1 MRYAHIIG
9 WGKYA
14 PAKVL
19 SNADLA
25 KMVDTTDEWI
35 RDHTGISRRHVVAEH
50 ETCASISAIA
60 AQQALDE
67 AGIGAHQIDLIIV
80 ASTTPDNTFP
90 STACGVQDILGAGQ
104 AAAFDLTAACSGFIY
119 ALSMATDS
127 IRMGTHTRALVI
139 GAEML
144 TRVVD
149 WKDRN
154 TCVLFGDGAGAV
166 VLQAS
171 DQPGGVLASIMHADG
186 AGGEFLYLD
195 KKTQFVKMNGREVY
209 RFATRVMDKAT
220 RDVLQK
226 VGWRPAQVDL
236 VVPHQANLRIIDSAA
251 KGLGIPRERFFTNI
265 HEYGNTSAASIPIAL
280 CDAIAAGRLKTNHK
294 AVFVGFGGGLTWGA
308 VAVQWNARKD
318 LPRAERAV
326 NRAGG
331 LLSGLRNR
339 ARKVAKRGLGKV
351 FGATD
356 PTLVDRVSKTAEKV
370 KPGERTKN

>member
-19 SNADLA
+19 SNADLS
-25 KMVDTTDEWI
+25 KIVDTTDEWI

-50 ETCASISAIA
+50 ETCASISAMA

-104 AAAFDLTAACSGFIY
+104 AAAFDLTAACSGFVY

-144 TRVVD
+144 TRIVD

-195 KKTQFVKMNGREVY
+195 KKSQFVKMNGREVY

>member
-19 SNADLA
+19 SNADLS
-25 KMVDTTDEWI
+25 KLVDTTDEWI
-35 RDHTGISRRHVVAEH
+35 RDHTGIARRHMVAEH
-50 ETCASISAIA
+50 ETCASIAAVA
-60 AQQALDE
+60 AQQALDV
-67 AGIGAHQIDLIIV
+67 AGIGAHQLDLIIV
-80 ASTTPDNTFP
+80 ASTTPDNSFP
-90 STACGVQDILGAGQ
+90 STACGVQDILGAGH
-104 AAAFDLTAACSGFIY
+104 AAAFDLTAACSGFVY
-119 ALSMATDS
+119 GLSMAADS

-144 TRVVD
+144 TRIVD

-166 VLQAS
+166 VMQAS
-171 DQPGGVLASIMHADG
+171 EQPGGVLASVMHADG
-186 AGGEFLYLD
+186 AGGDYLFLD
-195 KKTQFVKMNGREVY
+195 KKTRHIKMNGREVY

-220 RDVLQK
+220 KDVLQK
-226 VGWRPAQVDL
+226 VGWRAAQVDL

-280 CDAIAAGRLKTNHK
+280 CDAIAAGKVKTNNK
-294 AVFVGFGGGLTWGA
+294 LVFVGFGGGLTWGA
-308 VAVQWNARKD
+308 VAVQWNARKE
-318 LPRAERAV
+318 LPRAERAA

-339 ARKVAKRGLGKV
+339 ARKLARRGVDKV
-351 FGATD
+351 FGTTD
-356 PTLVDRVSKTAEKV
+356 PTLADRVSKTAEQV
-370 KPGERTKN
+370 KPTQK